1 MQSLSGQRG
10 SSAAGL
16 ALNNEQSTTSERA
29 EMRADLKGLDTA
41 ALMANVM
48 NDMYPDEHGRFGP
61 FGGRY
66 VPETLVPAL
75 DRLEAGVK
83 RYLRDPDFLKEFH
96 VELSSWV
103 GRPTALTHARELSR
117 RWGADIWL
125 KREDLAHT
133 GAHKINNSIGQVLLA
148 KRLGAKRV
156 IAETGAGQHGVAS
169 AAACARV
176 GLPCVVYM
184 GAVDMERQ
192 APNVGRM
199 KLLGATVMPVTSG
212 DKTLRAAVDEALR
225 DWVSDPNGTYY
236 CLGSAI
242 GPHPYPY
249 IVRELQSVIGR
260 EAREQMLKAT
270 GVLPD
275 IAIACV
281 GGGSNAIGLFHPFV
295 KDRSVQLLGL
305 EAGGLGTG
313 LGQNAAS
320 LAYGK
325 PGVLQGCYSLLL
337 QDDDGQI
344 QETHSV
350 SAGLDYPGVGP
361 EHALLQTIGRVRYE
375 AATDAEALDAL
386 AEVCAAEGILPAIES
401 SHAFAGAKR
410 WAKQNPGKRVLIG
423 LSGRGDKDMPT
434 LQRTL
439 LKGVL

>member
-1 MQSLSGQRG
+1 MKHSLSK
-10 SSAAGL
+10 S
-16 ALNNEQSTTSERA
+16 EQQT
-29 EMRADLKGLDTA
+29 LI
-41 ALMANVM
+41 ANVQQ
-48 NDMYPDEHGRFGP
+48 DAYPDERGRFGP

-66 VPETLVPAL
+66 IPETLVPAL
-75 DRLEAGVK
+75 DRLQAGVD
-83 RYLRDPDFLKEFH
+83 RYLRDPEFLREFH
-96 VELSSWV
+96 DELHNWV
-103 GRPTALTHARELSR
+103 GRATPLTFARTLSEK
-117 RWGADIWL
+117 WGAEIWL

-148 KRLGAKRV
+148 KKLGAKRV

-169 AAACARV
+169 AAACARL
-176 GLPCVVYM
+176 GMPCTVYM
-184 GAVDMERQ
+184 GSIDMERQ

-199 KLLGATVMPVTSG
+199 KLLGATVVPVTSG

-260 EAREQMLKAT
+260 EARVQILERT
-270 GVLPD
+270 GKLPD
-275 IAIACV
+275 LVVACV
-281 GGGSNAIGLFHPFV
+281 GGGSNAIGMFHPFV
-295 KDRSVQLLGL
+295 KDTSVQMLGL
-305 EAGGLGTG
+305 EAGGSGSG

-320 LAYGK
+320 IAYGT
-325 PGVLQGCYSLLL
+325 PGVLQGCFSLLL
-337 QDDDGQI
+337 QDENGQI

-361 EHALLQTIGRVRYE
+361 EHALLASIERVKYE
-375 AATDAEALDAL
+375 PVSDDDAL
-386 AEVCAAEGILPAIES
+386 AALAECCAAEGILPAIES
-401 SHAFAGAKR
+401 AHALAGAKR
-410 WAKQNPGKRVLIG
+410 YALANPGKRILIA

-439 LKGVL
+439 LKDVL

>member
-1 MQSLSGQRG
+1 MQTQTP
-10 SSAAGL
+10 AADRE
-16 ALNNEQSTTSERA
+16 AL
-29 EMRADLKGLDTA
+29 LKAVL
-41 ALMANVM
+41 
-48 NDMYPDEHGRFGP
+48 NDAFPDERGRFGP

-75 DRLEAGVK
+75 DRLEAGVR
-83 RYLRDPDFLKEFH
+83 RYLRDPDFLNEFH
-96 VELSSWV
+96 AELRDWI
-103 GRPTALTHARELSR
+103 GRPTPLTYAGTLSK
-117 RWGADIWL
+117 RWGADVWL

-148 KRLGAKRV
+148 KKLGAKRV

-176 GLPCVVYM
+176 GLPCTVYM
-184 GAVDMERQ
+184 GSIDMERQ

-199 KLLGATVMPVTSG
+199 KLLGATVAPVTSG

-260 EAREQMLKAT
+260 EAREQFLQRT
-270 GVLPD
+270 GRLPD
-275 IAIACV
+275 IALACV
-281 GGGSNAIGLFHPFV
+281 GGGSNAIGLFYPFV
-295 KDRSVQLLGL
+295 KDREVKLLGL
-305 EAGGLGTG
+305 EAGGLGSG

-320 LAYGK
+320 LAFGR

-337 QDDDGQI
+337 QDEHGQI

-361 EHALLQTIGRVRYE
+361 EHALLMTIGRVEYQ
-375 AATDAEALDAL
+375 AINDDEALAAL
-386 AEVCAAEGILPAIES
+386 EECCAAEGILPAIES

-410 WAKQNPGKRVLIG
+410 WAKANPGRQILIG

-434 LQRTL
+434 LQRT
-439 LKGVL
+439 VLQGKL

>member
-1 MQSLSGQRG
+1 M
-10 SSAAGL
+10 SAL
-16 ALNNEQSTTSERA
+16 I
-29 EMRADLKGLDTA
+29 KPLDQA
-41 ALMANVM
+41 ALLSNLL
-48 NDMYPDEHGRFGP
+48 NDRYPDDRGRFGP

-66 VPETLVPAL
+66 IPETLVPAL
-75 DRLEAGVK
+75 NRLEEGVK
-83 RYLRDPDFLKEFH
+83 RYLHDVSFQEEYQAELRD
-96 VELSSWV
+96 WI
-103 GRPTALTHARELSR
+103 GRPTALTHARSLSKK
-117 RWGADIWL
+117 WNCDLWL

-148 KRLGAKRV
+148 KKLGAKRV

-176 GLPCVVYM
+176 GLPCNVYM
-184 GAVDMERQ
+184 GAIDMERQ

-199 KLLGATVMPVTSG
+199 KLLGATVVPVTTG

-225 DWVSDPNGTYY
+225 DWVTDPNGTYY

-249 IVRELQSVIGR
+249 LVRELQAVIGR
-260 EAREQMLKAT
+260 EAREQMINKT
-270 GVLPD
+270 GSLPD
-275 IAIACV
+275 VAIACV

-295 KDRSVQLLGL
+295 KDTQVKLIGI
-305 EAGGLGTG
+305 EAGGSGTG

-325 PGVLQGCYSLLL
+325 PGVLQGCYSMLL
-337 QDDDGQI
+337 QDENGQI

-361 EHALLQTIGRVRYE
+361 EHALLQAAGRVSYE
-375 AATDAEALDAL
+375 GIEDDDAL
-386 AEVCAAEGILPAIES
+386 NALEECCASEGILPAIES
-401 SHAFAGAKR
+401 SHALAGAR
-410 WAKQNPGKRVLIG
+410 RYAKNNPGKKILIG

-434 LQRTL
+434 LQRTIL
-439 LKGVL
+439 LGKI